1 MYTNIIPT
9 YARFQWI
16 NHPLTIS
23 ILSRFLKPSTR
34 GRKGYDK
41 VLMFRWLMYKHVMGC
56 SYRDLESISAIDY
69 STFIKFRK
77 RLMRQSWF
85 PRVFRLLSSA
95 IACNLDSITAILD
108 SSFVETY
115 SRHNEQG
122 SEYSGFKEKNGF
134 KLHSI
139 IDYDTRLSLRQAVT
153 PGARADV
160 IWGKNLIRGAP
171 QSWKVTGV
179 LADKGYD
186 SWEFVALVKRKW
198 HSARVGVPVRRTHAE
213 TMEPNDPCVRKNR
226 RGKES
231 DRYLKKR
238 FLNKRGEVERYYS
251 RKKGVFNLGE
261 EKTRHLKNFRANC
274 EMIAIMEILEWVS
287 KPALWGIIHQ
297 AHLRE
302 ICIRTQ

>member
-1 MYTNIIPT
+1 
-9 YARFQWI
+9 
-16 NHPLTIS
+16 
-23 ILSRFLKPSTR
+23 
-34 GRKGYDK
+34 
-41 VLMFRWLMYKHVMGC
+41 
-56 SYRDLESISAIDY
+56 
-69 STFIKFRK
+69 
-77 RLMRQSWF
+77 MRQSWF

-95 IACNLDSITAILD
+95 IARNLDSITAILD

-139 IDYDTRLSLRQAVT
+139 IDYDTRLPLRQAVT

-213 TMEPNDPCVRKNR
+213 TLEPNDPYVRKNR

-287 KPALWGIIHQ
+287 KPALWVLFTKLIKKYHIVCYTSY
-297 AHLRE
+297 R
-302 ICIRTQ
+302 